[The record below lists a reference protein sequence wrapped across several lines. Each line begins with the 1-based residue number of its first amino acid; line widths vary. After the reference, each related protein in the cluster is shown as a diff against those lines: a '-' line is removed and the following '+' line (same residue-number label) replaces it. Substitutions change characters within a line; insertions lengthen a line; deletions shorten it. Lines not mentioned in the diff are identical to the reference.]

1 MACLNTC
8 CKHFHKSSSVTVS
21 GSNLV
26 IAFTDNP
33 TSITNEERFCFMICQ
48 DVPAAGDAMAVQLTV
63 NGSGVQ
69 LWDRFGN
76 PVPGCGL
83 KKGILYKG
91 YYGTGTTNHVISAS
105 LPYGCAK
112 VSYPCSIA
120 ST

>member
-48 DVPAAGDAMAVQLTV
+48 DIPAAGDAMAVQLTV

-91 YYGTGTTNHVISAS
+91 YYGNTESG
-105 LPYGCAK
+105 L
-112 VSYPCSIA
+112 VSYA
-120 ST
+120 VLA

>member
-48 DVPAAGDAMAVQLTV
+48 DIPAAGDAMAVQLTI
-63 NGSGVQ
+63 NGSGVP

-76 PVPGCGL
+76 PVPSSCLQQWLAPPGWL
-83 KKGILYKG
+83 LMR
-91 YYGTGTTNHVISAS
+91 NR
-105 LPYGCAK
+105 L
-112 VSYPCSIA
+112 
-120 ST
+120 